1 MYLTFVFHLSST
13 VCDASYLGVTKRH
26 VGTQTTDV
34 GLAGIIQLWFQTN
47 ILRLRERE
55 REREEEKQDFYC
67 GCKISGYYFSL
78 KVYRFI

>member
-1 MYLTFVFHLSST
+1 MFLTFVFHLFST

-47 ILRLRERE
+47 ILRLRG
-55 REREEEKQDFYC
+55 REEEKQELYC
-67 GCKISGYYFSL
+67 GCQISRCYFSL